1 MTGRS
6 VAQVLNDR
14 SLLHHSAALLALVAE
29 AEGRSTPNLTS
40 SGRFASCTRALAG
53 TGVGCYG
60 RSMTPI
66 PIIARH
72 AAVLLTLVALPTP
85 LQADPITITGG
96 MVEVDVVI
104 ADARIRLVG
113 DDFLVRTD
121 TDAFVTALVG
131 DPFPTGTTLPLGGD
145 WLFTGFRTFGEA
157 NVNGVHY
164 PEVFFGLP
172 TSGTFT
178 TPSVTLTG
186 GVEGRQTFTVPFT
199 FNGVVTGFASQQ
211 EGPTGEQPLFTAT
224 LVGSGT
230 ARAAFFGFR
239 VDEAS
244 PNLVPNQSTRGHGSP
259 PRIRVFAIGADTG
272 TGNHGAPRYGYSS
285 DSSLHAGAAG

>member
-1 MTGRS
+1 M
-6 VAQVLNDR
+6 
-14 SLLHHSAALLALVAE
+14 
-29 AEGRSTPNLTS
+29 
-40 SGRFASCTRALAG
+40 
-53 TGVGCYG
+53 GCYG
-60 RSMTPI
+60 CLMTPI
-66 PIIARH
+66 SIVARH
-72 AAVLLTLVALPTP
+72 AAVLLTLVALPMP

-96 MVEVDVVI
+96 MVEVDVTI

-131 DPFPTGTTLPLGGD
+131 DPFPTGTTLTLGGD

-244 PNLVPNQSTRGHGSP
+244 PIFDQPVNSRARITTSNTCFRHRRRYRNRERWRSSVRVPARTPRCTQAPPGEGLAPSVGGVRLRQSGITAS
-259 PRIRVFAIGADTG
+259 A
-272 TGNHGAPRYGYSS
+272 
-285 DSSLHAGAAG
+285 

>member
-1 MTGRS
+1 MRS
-6 VAQVLNDR
+6 CWDGTVPGPRIARVR
-14 SLLHHSAALLALVAE
+14 SRTEEMA
-29 AEGRSTPNLTS
+29 
-40 SGRFASCTRALAG
+40 
-53 TGVGCYG
+53 CYG
-60 RSMTPI
+60 YSMTPI

-72 AAVLLTLVALPTP
+72 AAVLLTLVALPMP

-104 ADARIRLVG
+104 SDARIRLAG
-113 DDFLVRTD
+113 DNFLVRTS
-121 TDAFVTALVG
+121 TDVLLTALVG
-131 DPFPTGTTLPLGGD
+131 DPFPTGTTLTLGGD
-145 WLFTGFRTFGEA
+145 WLFTGFRTSGEA

-186 GVEGRQTFTVPFT
+186 GVEGLQTFTVPFT
-199 FNGVVTGFASQQ
+199 FNGVETGFASQQ
-211 EGPTGEQPLFTAT
+211 EGPTGEQPLFSET

-239 VDEAS
+239 VDE
-244 PNLVPNQSTRGHGSP
+244 GSP
-259 PRIRVFAIGADTG
+259 LLYQPTRLEGTDHHLEYVFSPSTPVPEPGTMALLGTG
-272 TGNHGAPRYGYSS
+272 TLGLLAARRRRQVK
-285 DSSLHAGAAG
+285 DSRRPPPHCE